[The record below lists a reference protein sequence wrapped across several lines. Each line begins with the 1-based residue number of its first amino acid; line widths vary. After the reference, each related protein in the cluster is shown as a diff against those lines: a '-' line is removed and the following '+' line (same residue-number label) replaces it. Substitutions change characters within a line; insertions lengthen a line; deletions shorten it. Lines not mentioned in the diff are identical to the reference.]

1 MTTEKTLA
9 LLALISSLAVASCG
23 GATPGPENPND
34 DKTLLDEPPKNGEAA
49 PASSAKVQAG
59 IDAIQAGDFAKA
71 KQILSEAQAENP
83 KDAQASFYLAVAL
96 EQTGDMPGATDNYKK
111 ALELDPK
118 LPEASQ
124 NLSAILLD
132 GGDAKGALD
141 VVEKGLKH
149 TPGHPG
155 LLMNHALALEA
166 TGDAA
171 GALQAYGQAAAAQPD
186 NLEIAY
192 AYGELLAGAG
202 KKDEAIA
209 QMKKV
214 AGSDDAKLLAAAANV
229 LGKLGAFGEC
239 VAALDKAIGKAGKT
253 KEAAGLH
260 VRRGVCRHE
269 MKDDAGAK
277 GDYDAALA
285 LDADFAP
292 AHYYLGMH
300 FRDAGKKKE
309 AIAAFEKA
317 AKLAGDQGVGPGAKK
332 ALDELKGGKK
342 K

>member
-1 MTTEKTLA
+1 MTTDKRISWLPLVL
-9 LLALISSLAVASCG
+9 LLAAACG
-23 GATPGPENPND
+23 PPPTGAENPD
-34 DKTLLDEPPKNGEAA
+34 DKQLLDESPQNGEVAA
-49 PASSAKVQAG
+49 ASSAKVQAG

-96 EQTGDMPGATDNYKK
+96 EQMGDMPGATDNYKK
-111 ALELDPK
+111 ALALDPK

-141 VVEKGLKH
+141 VVQKGLEH

-166 TGDAA
+166 NGDAA
-171 GALQAYGQAAAAQPD
+171 GALAAYGKAAAAQPD

-202 KKDEAIA
+202 KKDEAVT
-209 QMKKV
+209 QLKKV
-214 AGSDDAKLLAAAANV
+214 TVSDDAKLLAATANV

-239 VAALDKAIGKAGKT
+239 VAALDKAIDKAGKV

-269 MKDDAGAK
+269 LKDEPGAK

-300 FRDAGKKKE
+300 FKAANKKKE

-332 ALDELKGGKK
+332 ALEELRGKGK
-342 K
+342 